1 MATLAAA
8 SDTDRL
14 QRVHVFFIRLWFGAN
29 PIANVFEAVPIANAF
44 GAIPIAICRERF
56 RSLIDCL
63 VLFGAIPIAI
73 CRERFRPLIDSFIY
87 VWSDSDR
94 YLNRE
99 RFRSLIDSL
108 FTYRFVIHA
117 VSVAIY
123 G

>member
-73 CRERFRPLIDSFIY
+73 CRERFRSLSR
-87 VWSDSDR
+87 WSDG
-94 YLNRE
+94 
-99 RFRSLIDSL
+99 RSLSRRSDGRSL
-108 FTYRFVIHA
+108 TFYIRR
-117 VSVAIY
+117 
-123 G
+123 